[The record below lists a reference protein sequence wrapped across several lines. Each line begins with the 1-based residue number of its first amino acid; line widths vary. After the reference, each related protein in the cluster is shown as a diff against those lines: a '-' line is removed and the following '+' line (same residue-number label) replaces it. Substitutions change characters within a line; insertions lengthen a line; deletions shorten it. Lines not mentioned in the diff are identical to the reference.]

1 MNGKNW
7 TRRQILKGGTGVALS
22 LPFLET
28 FAPRKAHAA
37 AAVKRYIDVY
47 FPNGTAPFWKPT
59 GAGATWTLSPI
70 LEPLTPMKSKLMV
83 ISNIGNYSP
92 FGGHVEPSHG
102 HNCATAFTCVHAST
116 PAGVKTGNSDL
127 HTYSSISVDQVI
139 ANQMATANG
148 GTPPTPLHSL
158 QLGLSTKLASFDG
171 LPGAHSRSISWKSES
186 EPLYNIVSP
195 QGVFDRLTGAGPAM
209 PSMPGNTMTDPLAE
223 RRRLLKKSA
232 LDYIIES
239 STSLQARLSR
249 SDQGRIDKFLTSVRT
264 LETRVQSPS
273 MPGGGLAG
281 PVGGMCK
288 PLTRPTYAASVDAVP
303 ADYNRGAHASLMIDL
318 MVMAIQCD
326 ATRVVSFMLDDARSE
341 WSYGFVPKRTF
352 TATSSAVGTGV
363 AGNYHGAQHG
373 DAQEF
378 GSIIHWNAQKVN
390 EMATKLDAL
399 KEGAGSVLDNTVLV
413 MMSGMN
419 GGNHDGLDLPIAF
432 LGSGG
437 GVIRTNQYINGGGKN
452 LADLHLTII
461 NKVYGGTLPAFGK
474 PMGAYTHGN
483 MITDILV

>member
-1 MNGKNW
+1 MKSTNW
-7 TRRQILKGGTGVALS
+7 TRRQILKGTGVALS
-22 LPFLET
+22 LPWLET
-28 FAPRKAHAA
+28 LAPRKAHAA
-37 AAVKRYIDVY
+37 AAVKRYVNVY
-47 FPNGTAPFWKPT
+47 FPNGTAPFWKPS
-59 GAGATWTLSPI
+59 GGGATWTLSPI
-70 LEPLTPMKSKLMV
+70 LEPLTPNKAKLTV

-92 FGGHVEPSHG
+92 FGGHIEPSHG
-102 HNCATAFTCVHAST
+102 HNCAAAFTGTKASG
-116 PAGVKTGNSDL
+116 PMNNNSG
-127 HTYSSISVDQVI
+127 ISVDQVI

-195 QGVFDRLTGAGPAM
+195 QGAFDRLTGAGPAM
-209 PSMPGNTMTDPLAE
+209 ASMPGNTMIDPVAE

-239 STSLQARLSR
+239 STSLQSRLST
-249 SDQGRIDKFLTSVRT
+249 SDKGRIDKFLTSVRT
-264 LETRVQSPS
+264 LETRVQSSS
-273 MPGGGLAG
+273 MPGGGGLAG

-288 PLTRPTYAASVDAVP
+288 PLTRPTYSASVDAIP
-303 ADYNRGAHASLMIDL
+303 AGYNRGAHASLMIDL

-341 WSYGFVPKRTF
+341 WAYDFVPKRTF
-352 TATSSAVGTGV
+352 TATSSALGTGN

-378 GSIIHWNAQKVN
+378 ASIIHWNAQRVN

-399 KEGAGSVLDNTVLV
+399 KEGAGTVLDNTVLM

-437 GVIRTNQYINGGGKN
+437 GVIRMNQYIDGGKKN

-474 PMGAYTHGN
+474 PMGTYTHGT
-483 MITDILV
+483 MITDILA